1 MIRYV
6 TVAKEAHVEQVIE
19 RSRFIGHICHIESK
33 EEFEAFREKIRAE
46 WPGADHNV
54 PAYIIGEKME
64 LMWNSDRGEP
74 AGTAG
79 PPIMQF
85 LQREGVTNVCCIVT
99 RYFGGILLGKGGLVR
114 AYTSS
119 AKLALEAA
127 GKLEVKDIIELRA
140 RIPYT
145 VLGKLQNLEKTKPFE
160 IRDIAYSDN
169 IELTLVYEPEVA
181 EDIESMLSDLC
192 GGAVFE
198 ISKESKLNI

>member
-1 MIRYV
+1 MVRYT

-19 RSRFIGHICHIESK
+19 RSRFIGHICHVESK
-33 EEFEAFREKIRAE
+33 EEFEAFREKIRAQ

-85 LQREGVTNVCCIVT
+85 LQREGITNVCCIVT

-119 AKLALEAA
+119 AQLALEAA
-127 GKLEVKDIIELRA
+127 GRFEVKDIIEYRV

-145 VLGKLQNLEKTKPFE
+145 VLGKLQNIEQSMPFE
-160 IRDIAYSDN
+160 IKDIEYSDA
-169 IELTLVYEPEVA
+169 IELTLVYEPEDSSEV
-181 EDIESMLSDLC
+181 ESALNDLC
-192 GGAVFE
+192 SGQQLE
-198 ISKESKLNI
+198 ISRQEKLNI

>member
-1 MIRYV
+1 MIRYT

-33 EEFEAFREKIRAE
+33 EEFEAFREKVRAE
-46 WPGADHNV
+46 WQGADHNV
-54 PAYIIGEKME
+54 PAYILGENME

-85 LQREGVTNVCCIVT
+85 LQKEGVTNVCCIVT

-127 GKLEVKDIIELRA
+127 GKLQVKDIVELTVRV
-140 RIPYT
+140 PYNL
-145 VLGKLQNLEKTKPFE
+145 LGKLQNLELSSPFE
-160 IRDIAYSDN
+160 IKN
-169 IELTLVYEPEVA
+169 IEYLDVVKLTLVYEPENA
-181 EDIESMLSDLC
+181 YNTESMLRDLV
-192 GGAVFE
+192 GGEPE
-198 ISKESKLNI
+198 IVNRECKLNI

>member
-1 MIRYV
+1 MIRYT

-33 EEFEAFREKIRAE
+33 EEFEAFRDRIRE
-46 WPGADHNV
+46 QWPGADHNV

-85 LQREGVTNVCCIVT
+85 LEKEGVTNVCCIVT

-127 GKLEVKDIIELRA
+127 GKLEVKDIVELTV
-140 RIPYT
+140 RIPYNL
-145 VLGKLQNLEKTKPFE
+145 LGKLQNLELNSPFE
-160 IRDIAYSDN
+160 IKNIEYSDV
-169 IELTLVYEPEVA
+169 IKLTLVYEPEDA
-181 EDIESMLSDLC
+181 YNTESMLRDLC
-192 GGAVFE
+192 GGEPE
-198 ISKESKLNI
+198 ILGRECKLNI

>member
-1 MIRYV
+1 MIRYT

-33 EEFEAFREKIRAE
+33 EEFEAFREKIRAQ

-54 PAYIIGEKME
+54 PAYILGEKME
-64 LMWNSDRGEP
+64 IMWNSDRGEP

-85 LQREGVTNVCCIVT
+85 LQKEGLTNVCCIVT

-119 AKLALEAA
+119 AKLALEEA
-127 GKLEVKDIIELRA
+127 GKIFVKDIIEF
-140 RIPYT
+140 RIRLPYNS
-145 VLGKLQNLEKTKPFE
+145 LGKLQNLENDLPFE
-160 IRDIAYSDN
+160 LKNVTYSDKVDLSV
-169 IELTLVYEPEVA
+169 IYEPEYADAV
-181 EDIESMLSDLC
+181 EGMLRDLC
-192 GGAVFE
+192 GGEPETVY
-198 ISKESKLNI
+198 KENKLNL